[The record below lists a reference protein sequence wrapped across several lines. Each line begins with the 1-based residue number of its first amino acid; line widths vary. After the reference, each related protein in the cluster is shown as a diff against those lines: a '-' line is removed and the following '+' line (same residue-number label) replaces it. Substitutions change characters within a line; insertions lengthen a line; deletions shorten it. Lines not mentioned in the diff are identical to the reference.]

1 MVKNNIMKQKT
12 INHEDRIEEKLKKNI
27 KSNKFDNNNINSLK
41 LNTFNKMNLKDIS
54 VKKKKLN

>member
-41 LNTFNKMNLKDIS
+41 LNNFNKMNLKDIS